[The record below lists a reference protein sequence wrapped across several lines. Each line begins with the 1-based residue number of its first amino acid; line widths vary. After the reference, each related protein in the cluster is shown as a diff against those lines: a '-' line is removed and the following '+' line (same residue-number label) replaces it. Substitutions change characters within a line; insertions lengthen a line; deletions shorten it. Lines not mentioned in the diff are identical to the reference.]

1 MEFRVDS
8 GTVSVP
14 DMQPVIILYGNIVGN
29 FIIRFLENRGH
40 IRRGRKK
47 IRIYQRV
54 LARSYK
60 QQL

>member
-29 FIIRFLENRGH
+29 FIIRFLESRAH
-40 IRRGRKK
+40 IRRDLKK